1 MQRHRFRTAA
11 CLMASVLTLSVALF
25 NRAEAA
31 ATAPSFEV
39 ITLGGETFSK
49 DSLKGHPTL
58 LVFWAPW
65 CKVCQRE
72 LPLLSQFTSKDKPAQ
87 LGVISIG
94 FADSRGN
101 VEGFVKAHP
110 EAFAF
115 PTAFDIDNDV
125 AQAFKVTATPRDN
138 TAPAQVTEGRL
149 TQVAAAPLRLV
160 LRPQQQTADL
170 EGDYTLGQ
178 IRDRLMADDRFS
190 AVISS
195 RGQNSPATVRL
206 IPVSAVGPGFATA
219 NQPCQP

>member
-1 MQRHRFRTAA
+1 
-11 CLMASVLTLSVALF
+11 MASVLALSVALS
-25 NRAEAA
+25 NKAEAA
-31 ATAPSFEV
+31 AAAPSFEV
-39 ITLGGETFSK
+39 VTLGGETFSK

-72 LPLLSQFTSKDKPAQ
+72 LPLLSQFTSKEKPAQ

-125 AQAFKVTATPRDN
+125 AQAFKVTATPTLILLDGQGN
-138 TAPAQVTEGRL
+138 IVL
-149 TQVAAAPLRLV
+149 THRGGGLLQNVQFREFLS
-160 LRPQQQTADL
+160 
-170 EGDYTLGQ
+170 TLKG
-178 IRDRLMADDRFS
+178 
-190 AVISS
+190 
-195 RGQNSPATVRL
+195 
-206 IPVSAVGPGFATA
+206 
-219 NQPCQP
+219 

>member
-72 LPLLSQFTSKDKPAQ
+72 LPLLSQFASKEKPAR

-101 VEGFVKAHP
+101 VAGFVKAHP

-125 AQAFKVTATPRDN
+125 AQAFKVTATPTLILLDGQGN
-138 TAPAQVTEGRL
+138 IVL
-149 TQVAAAPLRLV
+149 THRGAGLLQNVQFREFLS
-160 LRPQQQTADL
+160 
-170 EGDYTLGQ
+170 TLKG
-178 IRDRLMADDRFS
+178 
-190 AVISS
+190 
-195 RGQNSPATVRL
+195 
-206 IPVSAVGPGFATA
+206 
-219 NQPCQP
+219 

>member
-1 MQRHRFRTAA
+1 MQRHRFRTTA
-11 CLMASVLTLSVALF
+11 CLMASVLALSVALS
-25 NRAEAA
+25 NKAEATA
-31 ATAPSFEV
+31 AAPSFEV
-39 ITLGGETFSK
+39 VTLGGETFSK

-72 LPLLSQFTSKDKPAQ
+72 LPLLSQFTSKEKPAQ

-125 AQAFKVTATPRDN
+125 AQAFKVTATPTLILLDGQGN
-138 TAPAQVTEGRL
+138 IAL
-149 TQVAAAPLRLV
+149 THRGAGLLQNRQFKDFLS
-160 LRPQQQTADL
+160 
-170 EGDYTLGQ
+170 TLKG
-178 IRDRLMADDRFS
+178 
-190 AVISS
+190 
-195 RGQNSPATVRL
+195 
-206 IPVSAVGPGFATA
+206 
-219 NQPCQP
+219 